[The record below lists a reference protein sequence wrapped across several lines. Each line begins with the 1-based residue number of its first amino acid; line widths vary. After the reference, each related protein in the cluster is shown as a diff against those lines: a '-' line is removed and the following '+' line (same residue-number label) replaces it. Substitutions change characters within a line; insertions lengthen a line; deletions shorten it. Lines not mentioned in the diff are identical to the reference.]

1 MPKNINYQERIDLNA
16 IIDPNFA
23 VKMAEGNPGAVTV
36 IVQLIDDKS
45 DPDSWAGGIG
55 NLLSL
60 DTHGIYGSNIWVM
73 FKNCCNQNILN
84 VVTVLRAVQLG
95 LYTER
100 ELWQCIDTC
109 TPIDCNQLL
118 VKVRKELPRFGNVE
132 SQPA

>member
-1 MPKNINYQERIDLNA
+1 MPKNINYQERIDLNDTMMN
-16 IIDPNFA
+16 IA

-36 IVQLIDDKS
+36 LVQLIDDKS

-100 ELWQCIDTC
+100 ELWQCIDTR

-118 VKVRKELPRFGNVE
+118 AKVRKKLTRFGNVE

>member
-1 MPKNINYQERIDLNA
+1 MPKNINYQERIDLNDTMMN
-16 IIDPNFA
+16 IA

-36 IVQLIDDKS
+36 LVQLIDDKS

-95 LYTER
+95 LYTQS

-118 VKVRKELPRFGNVE
+118 SKVRKELPRFGNVE